1 MKPDLLRLRVLLV
14 EDNDDHAALFHEELA
29 ATLPQAPLTRVSSLG
44 AAKEWLAEERV
55 DLVFLDLGLPESQG
69 LGTLDRFL
77 ELGHRTPVIV
87 ITSQGETE
95 IGVEALKLGAADF
108 LDKAIME
115 GPSLLRAAL
124 FAIERDRAHKEL
136 ARKQR
141 MLQTFVA
148 AAGHDLQTPLA
159 NIEGLIEALVGIA
172 EGRLD
177 AEALGLT
184 DAISGAAGEMR
195 GLLHDMLVFARV
207 GTAEQDMRE
216 VALSAL
222 VDRVLAMLPTE
233 DRARV
238 LRDEEATLRCDPGQM
253 HFVLQNLITNGLK
266 YWEGTPS
273 TVRIGVRETS
283 GDLRITVADDGIG
296 VPQDLIDKI
305 FQPGVRGV
313 DGANFS
319 GTGFGLA
326 ICREVV
332 EAHGGRIW
340 ATSGPDGGAT
350 FTFTLP
356 H

>member
-1 MKPDLLRLRVLLV
+1 
-14 EDNDDHAALFHEELA
+14 
-29 ATLPQAPLTRVSSLG
+29 
-44 AAKEWLAEERV
+44 
-55 DLVFLDLGLPESQG
+55 
-69 LGTLDRFL
+69 
-77 ELGHRTPVIV
+77 
-87 ITSQGETE
+87 
-95 IGVEALKLGAADF
+95 
-108 LDKAIME
+108 
-115 GPSLLRAAL
+115 PSLLRAAL

-207 GTAEQDMRE
+207 GTAEHDMRE

-222 VDRVLAMLPTE
+222 VDRVLAMLPAE

-238 LRDEEATLRCDPGQM
+238 RRDEEATLRCDPGQM

-332 EAHGGRIW
+332 EAHGGRVW
-340 ATSGPDGGAT
+340 ATSGPDGGAI